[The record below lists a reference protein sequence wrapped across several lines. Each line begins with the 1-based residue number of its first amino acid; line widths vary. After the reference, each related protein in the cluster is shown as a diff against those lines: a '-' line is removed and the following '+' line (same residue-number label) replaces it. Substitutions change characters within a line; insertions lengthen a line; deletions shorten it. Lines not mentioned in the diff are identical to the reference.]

1 MSKNIIEFSCPSCQT
16 ELRVATEL
24 AGVKGPCP
32 SCSNTI
38 TAPHSP
44 QQRPQ
49 EQQQTSTPSGF
60 GQAMASAP
68 IRATGGPIP
77 SSRQQGS
84 HPHRHIPNPSANPRP
99 VTSGKTQSQ
108 ESPSVKAAVLA
119 PIKRRIWPVIVFP
132 LLFIILLGIVI
143 YLVMDLLKLP
153 IKEPID
159 NTPLAPNENLI
170 TSPTSPSASEPSPQE
185 EPNRALDH
193 DKLGEVPAGLPEVA
207 QKNAKEIK
215 REEILNKHR
224 TFISQSSAILDR
236 FLKAKSYEE
245 RRPYLTSSYRT
256 EEQLLASGLNK
267 PMPRKLFAELRQMRA
282 DPEVLTLETY
292 FQVTL
297 AAPEGAPLH
306 EHRSIFV
313 RMVSFSEDEP
323 PRVHTDPFIDIYDNL
338 PTVFAQNPEASP
350 LTLRT
355 VVEVSTL
362 CFDDSVP
369 NQHKKGVITFLPN
382 VQRVKNTL
390 LKAYLGKET
399 ELFQRLK
406 KQLEP
411 GTQRPVTLTIQ
422 WNKTEDPKKPFIE
435 VAHLDG
441 IGWTF

>member
-1 MSKNIIEFSCPSCQT
+1 
-16 ELRVATEL
+16 
-24 AGVKGPCP
+24 
-32 SCSNTI
+32 
-38 TAPHSP
+38 
-44 QQRPQ
+44 
-49 EQQQTSTPSGF
+49 
-60 GQAMASAP
+60 
-68 IRATGGPIP
+68 
-77 SSRQQGS
+77 
-84 HPHRHIPNPSANPRP
+84 
-99 VTSGKTQSQ
+99 
-108 ESPSVKAAVLA
+108 
-119 PIKRRIWPVIVFP
+119 
-132 LLFIILLGIVI
+132 
-143 YLVMDLLKLP
+143 MDLLRP
-153 IKEPID
+153 SFEEPID
-159 NTPLAPNENLI
+159 NTPLSPNENLI
-170 TSPTSPSASEPSPQE
+170 TSPTPPSASEPSPQE
-185 EPNRALDH
+185 EPNRDLDH
-193 DKLGEVPAGLPEVA
+193 DPRDLDKLGEIPADLPEVA

-245 RRPYLTSSYRT
+245 RRPYLTTSYRT
-256 EEQLLASGLNK
+256 EAELLTSGLNK
-267 PMPRKLFAELRQMRA
+267 PMPRKLSAELRHMQK
-282 DPEVLTLETY
+282 DPKVLTLETY

-297 AAPEGAPLH
+297 AAPEGAPPQ

-338 PTVFAQNPEASP
+338 PAVFSQNPEASP

-355 VVEVSTL
+355 IVEISTL

-382 VQRVKNTL
+382 INRAKNTL
-390 LKAYLGKET
+390 SKAYLGKET

-422 WNKTEDPKKPFIE
+422 WNKTEDPKKPYIE